1 MEPLIERM
9 KIVLATA
16 HSLYL
21 KAHYYHWNVTGPNFS
36 EYHKFLDM
44 VYNQVWESLD
54 EYGEKIRVLGA
65 YAPGSLNRYAELT
78 RIQDEETIPA
88 PFDMIYRLSED
99 NKILL
104 IELEA
109 AHKYAEALGQLGT
122 MNFLEGKIDEHEKL
136 RWMLAAFR

>member
-1 MEPLIERM
+1 MELLIERM
-9 KIVLATA
+9 KVVLATA

-21 KAHYYHWNVTGPNFS
+21 KAHYYHWNVTGPQFND
-36 EYHKFLDM
+36 YHKFLGE
-44 VYNQVWESLD
+44 VYEQVFNSLD

-65 YAPGSLNRYAELT
+65 YAPGSLSRFGELT
-78 RIQDEETIPA
+78 RIQDEDTIPA
-88 PFDMIYRLSED
+88 PHDMIYRLSED

-109 AHKYAEALGQLGT
+109 THKYAEALGQLGT

-136 RWMLAAFR
+136 RWMLGAFK